1 MHCHDRK
8 GPPGHK
14 CKGKEDCPLGIE
26 HPPNGT
32 NKAFAVGC
40 GMCRELKIKND
51 DFEKELKEQTK
62 KLEEIKAKFQD
73 F

>member
-14 CKGKEDCPLGIE
+14 CKGKEDCPLSLE
-26 HPPNGT
+26 HPPNGS

-40 GMCRELKIKND
+40 GLCRELKIKNA
-51 DFEKELKEQTK
+51 DFDEQMKKQQEKLD
-62 KLEEIKAKFQD
+62 EIKNKYKD